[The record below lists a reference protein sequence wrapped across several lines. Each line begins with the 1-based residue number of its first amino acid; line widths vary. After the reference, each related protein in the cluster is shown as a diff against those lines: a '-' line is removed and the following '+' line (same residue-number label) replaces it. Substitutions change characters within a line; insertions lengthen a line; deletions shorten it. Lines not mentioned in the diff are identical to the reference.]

1 MTPLKGERRVHSDR
15 GWALNLPSLNRNI
28 LARLNRN
35 ILRRPAVEP
44 GCDVISEGRQLR
56 MCLEIV
62 VSRYFVDKV
71 VIVPVCFVFAS
82 RRPSVLIL
90 FPAAHL
96 LRVNIKKEARFR
108 LKMEEANQVAAL
120 FRWYVFC
127 LQLASFASCGG
138 NKFFKT
144 SWNVL
149 VIWCASFVVRLFE
162 FWMAFIY

>member
-1 MTPLKGERRVHSDR
+1 MGR
-15 GWALNLPSLNRNI
+15 LNRNI

-82 RRPSVLIL
+82 RRPFLLII

-96 LRVNIKKEARFR
+96 LRVNKK
-108 LKMEEANQVAAL
+108 
-120 FRWYVFC
+120 
-127 LQLASFASCGG
+127 G
-138 NKFFKT
+138 NNISTENGRSESGRCFVSLVCVLSAT
-144 SWNVL
+144 S
-149 VIWCASFVVRLFE
+149 
-162 FWMAFIY
+162 

>member
-1 MTPLKGERRVHSDR
+1 MTPFLNTSKGERRVRSDR
-15 GWALNLPSLNRNI
+15 GRAPNLPSLNRNI

-82 RRPSVLIL
+82 RRPSVLKL

-96 LRVNIKKEARFR
+96 LRVNIKKAATFR

-138 NKFFKT
+138 NKFFQT
-144 SWNVL
+144 S
-149 VIWCASFVVRLFE
+149 
-162 FWMAFIY
+162 

>member
-1 MTPLKGERRVHSDR
+1 M
-15 GWALNLPSLNRNI
+15 
-28 LARLNRN
+28 
-35 ILRRPAVEP
+35 LR
-44 GCDVISEGRQLR
+44 
-56 MCLEIV
+56 
-62 VSRYFVDKV
+62 
-71 VIVPVCFVFAS
+71 

-90 FPAAHL
+90 FPATHL

-144 SWNVL
+144 S
-149 VIWCASFVVRLFE
+149 
-162 FWMAFIY
+162 